1 MASIYE
7 KPPLFKSQKTWNEKT
22 ILPKVYKLM
31 SSNPCNK
38 NKAKI
43 HKDSGLLELNSPSI
57 RQYPTLIKGQ
67 TKSNSTTLMRLSSLR
82 TYLRVRWT
90 RPGSMFSKN
99 TSQNRL
105 MTQQAFYCRSQTETL
120 RKVLWEPSNSSFSV
134 VRMRRSFETGSWS
147 TIILVAISRFE
158 RTLE

>member
-1 MASIYE
+1 M
-7 KPPLFKSQKTWNEKT
+7 KSH
-22 ILPKVYKLM
+22 L
-31 SSNPCNK
+31 SSNCRRGGMKKLSSPRFTSWRVLILATK
-38 NKAKI
+38 TKPKSTRI
-43 HKDSGLLELNSPSI
+43 VDFLELNSPSI

-67 TKSNSTTLMRLSSLR
+67 TKSDSTTLMRLSRLR
-82 TYLRVRWT
+82 TYSRVRWT
-90 RPGSMFSKN
+90 WPGSMFSKN

-120 RKVLWEPSNSSFSV
+120 RKVLREPSNSSFSV